1 MQNNIDCREIAQA
14 VSQIVMTDISNKLNS
29 MKLDFEQKIIN
40 ALAGAIDSRLAN
52 LENRLNNTQSRLTA
66 LEQKLSGIS
75 GSSMSSTAKYI
86 SPAPQSNRELL
97 NKIKRWK
104 YKSLRG
110 WIFYI
115 NEDDGNFLYMIRQD
129 GTGNKL
135 LTNYSV
141 EFIMSLSVN
150 GSSCT
155 VEIAPA
161 GSGGWEKI
169 TVELY

>member
-1 MQNNIDCREIAQA
+1 M
-14 VSQIVMTDISNKLNS
+14 
-29 MKLDFEQKIIN
+29 
-40 ALAGAIDSRLAN
+40 
-52 LENRLNNTQSRLTA
+52 QSRLTA
-66 LEQKLSGIS
+66 LEQNLSSIS
-75 GSSMSSTAKYI
+75 SNSTSSTTQYI
-86 SPAPQSNRELL
+86 QSVPQSNRELL
-97 NKIKRWK
+97 NKIKRWR

-115 NEDDGNFLYMIRQD
+115 DEDDGNFLYMIRQD

-161 GSGGWEKI
+161 GSGGWKKI

>member
-1 MQNNIDCREIAQA
+1 MQNNIDYREIAET

-29 MKLDFEQKIIN
+29 MKPDFEQKIIN

-52 LENRLNNTQSRLTA
+52 LENRLNNMQSRLTA
-66 LEQKLSGIS
+66 LEQKLSSIS
-75 GSSMSSTAKYI
+75 DNSTASTPKYVQ
-86 SPAPQSNRELL
+86 PALPSNAELL

-135 LTNYSV
+135 LTSYSV

-161 GSGGWEKI
+161 GSGGWKKI
-169 TVELY
+169 TVEL

>member
-1 MQNNIDCREIAQA
+1 MQNNIDYHEIAQT
-14 VSQIVMTDISNKLNS
+14 VSQTVMTDISNKLNS
-29 MKLDFEQKIIN
+29 MKPDFEQKIIN
-40 ALAGAIDSRLAN
+40 ALTGAIDSRLTN

-66 LEQKLSGIS
+66 LEQKLSSIS
-75 GSSMSSTAKYI
+75 SNSTTSTSKYVQ
-86 SPAPQSNRELL
+86 PAPPSNAELL

-129 GTGNKL
+129 GTGNKQ
-135 LTNYSV
+135 LTSYSV
-141 EFIMSLSVN
+141 GLIMSLSVN

-155 VEIAPA
+155 LEIAPA
-161 GSGGWEKI
+161 GSGGWKKI
-169 TVELY
+169 TVEL